1 MPRLSFFR
9 RENLTEEENRRWM
22 IYWAV
27 YGATVFAFFLLLD
40 KSGIGLSLWERLGIA
55 LGTLA
60 IFGAVYVL
68 DTKRRK
74 RES

>member
-1 MPRLSFFR
+1 
-9 RENLTEEENRRWM
+9 M

-27 YGATVFAFFLLLD
+27 YGATVFAIFLFFD
-40 KSGIGLSLWERLGIA
+40 RSGIGLSLWERLGIA

-60 IFGAVYVL
+60 IFGAIYVL

-74 RES
+74 AKP

>member
-1 MPRLSFFR
+1 MPRLSFFSR
-9 RENLTEEENRRWM
+9 KNLSEEENFRWM

-27 YGATVFAFFLLLD
+27 FGATLFAIFLFLD

-60 IFGAVYVL
+60 IFGAIYVL

-74 RES
+74 RKE